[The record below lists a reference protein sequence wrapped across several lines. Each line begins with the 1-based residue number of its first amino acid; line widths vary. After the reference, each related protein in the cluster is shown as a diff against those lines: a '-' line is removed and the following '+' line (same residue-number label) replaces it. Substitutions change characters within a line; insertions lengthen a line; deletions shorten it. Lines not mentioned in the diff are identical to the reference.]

1 MSHALAAAFAVA
13 LAGCT
18 VIEHVQV
25 LPIINPNT
33 YDVSCCVAYAEI
45 PPSTQLNLSI
55 THSDAAG
62 TKVKLG
68 ARWRF

>member
-1 MSHALAAAFAVA
+1 MSRVLAAVLVAA

-18 VIEHVQV
+18 VVEHVQV
-25 LPIINPNT
+25 LPVVNPNT